1 MIFEPR
7 SLEKHEKIEFLVSLT
22 ISFMKILIFFLNSD
36 FLPIQETLRCRR
48 GPGRECNAEYG
59 SAGTAGPRKGYEYH
73 FCD

>member
-36 FLPIQETLRCRR
+36 FLPLPDTFEGGDVKALPEEMQQ
-48 GPGRECNAEYG
+48 Y
-59 SAGTAGPRKGYEYH
+59 RKGIVISLL
-73 FCD
+73 

>member
-36 FLPIQETLRCRR
+36 FLP
-48 GPGRECNAEYG
+48 NKG
-59 SAGTAGPRKGYEYH
+59 STFKNDASADGCFEGSLV
-73 FCD
+73 C